1 MNYSLIFFLGG
12 GITIFILIMFYYLI
26 KKNPKILILSLII
39 LIILL
44 IYLVYSLGL
53 QYFPQV
59 SDLLLDL
66 ISCLSIYFSIL
77 FADDKETIEGSGSD
91 PPDTGRGNSSGGA
104 STGPSAGPSR
114 GSGRS
119 FWEVIEGSGSD
130 PPDTG
135 RGNSSGGASTGPSAG
150 ASAGASAGPS
160 AGPSRVQGRSFWEV
174 IDASQE
180 GGTSNSPVE
189 DENPSLPEEGPST
202 LDKGKRKATEQEVL
216 EQEERK
222 RTRVSSP
229 SPANEVY
236 LKQEGSNRIKGS
248 EESEEVNMEDIPE
261 LKENQDSP
269 GSIYSIYS
277 SNINTDDEEWVK
289 EKKRER
295 DASEEFLPRTRD
307 EWDRARDRALNE
319 EEEPNN

>member
-1 MNYSLIFFLGG
+1 MNYSLILFLGG
-12 GITIFILIMFYYLI
+12 GLAIFLMIILFCLIAKKPKIIGWSSFLITILFILLFIYSDYGSKLMHNIMEDRELFQD
-26 KKNPKILILSLII
+26 
-39 LIILL
+39 
-44 IYLVYSLGL
+44 LVYGL
-53 QYFPQV
+53 FT
-59 SDLLLDL
+59 
-66 ISCLSIYFSIL
+66 IL
-77 FADDKETIEGSGSD
+77 WVLFTSGKETIEGSGSD
-91 PPDTGRGNSSGGA
+91 M
-104 STGPSAGPSR
+104 
-114 GSGRS
+114 
-119 FWEVIEGSGSD
+119 
-130 PPDTG
+130 PDTG

>member
-77 FADDKETIEGSGSD
+77 FADDKET
-91 PPDTGRGNSSGGA
+91 
-104 STGPSAGPSR
+104 
-114 GSGRS
+114 
-119 FWEVIEGSGSD
+119 IEGSGSD